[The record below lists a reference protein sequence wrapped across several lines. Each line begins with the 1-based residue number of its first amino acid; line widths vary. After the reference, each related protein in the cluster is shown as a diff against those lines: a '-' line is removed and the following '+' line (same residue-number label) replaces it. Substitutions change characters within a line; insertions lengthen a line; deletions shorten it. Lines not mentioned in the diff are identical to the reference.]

1 MARLAVVLIHIAL
14 TTVLTFSADALAEA
28 FPTVE
33 PADPAA
39 ETVTPPVAPVAPVAP
54 ETRLPEEA
62 PHSRADAESTAV
74 PVPVF

>member
-33 PADPAA
+33 PADPEA
-39 ETVTPPVAPVAPVAP
+39 ETVPETEQRPAP
-54 ETRLPEEA
+54 EVLLPQPEPA
-62 PHSRADAESTAV
+62 STVDAGSAAG
-74 PVPVF
+74 PVF